1 MTFTRS
7 DFKISFGSENTE
19 FFVNEKK
26 GTVVC
31 ILTGI
36 LDTPKDYDNST
47 WIPNKFFKEK
57 GIAKCAEG
65 DVFDVERGKRIAL
78 AKAENRIYLSA
89 LRYIE
94 SYIKPYEYVINAFNE
109 FSDKAYHTCAH
120 NDDYIASLSYE
131 AHPRYVKELKPMKRC
146 K

>member
-1 MTFTRS
+1 MAFTRN
-7 DFKISFGSENTE
+7 DFKISFDGESTE

-31 ILTGI
+31 VLTGI
-36 LDTPKDYDNST
+36 LDTPKDYDESI

-57 GIAKCAEG
+57 GIAKCVDG

-78 AKAENRIYLSA
+78 AKAENRMYISA

-94 SYIKPYEYVINAFNE
+94 NCVKPYEFVFNAFE
-109 FSDKAYHTCAH
+109 KFTDKAYHTCAH
-120 NDDYIASLSYE
+120 NDEYICSLSYE
-131 AHPRYVKELKPMKRC
+131 AHPRYVKDLKPLKRG